1 MRPFL
6 SNFQTL
12 WFVQVVSFAENF
24 FFPRNLSI
32 KSGEQTKISLGGLF
46 FIWCKFIVD
55 IMQQQ
60 KKCKKIF
67 SLWYSMN
74 LDEQIFFLLW
84 RFSTKL
90 ASFWGQRSVTCLQ
103 RKECNWPKNLDCR
116 SLTAKMDQPH
126 LILRTRGSSC
136 SKCDY
141 STTRSPKTRLGQGLE
156 RAGKTF
162 RIKVF
167 AKAYR
172 LWNWKWWTQKEA
184 LQLQHC
190 QETFS

>member
-1 MRPFL
+1 MANKQKSR
-6 SNFQTL
+6 SAAGYSATCS
-12 WFVQVVSFAENF
+12 SFAM
-24 FFPRNLSI
+24 
-32 KSGEQTKISLGGLF
+32 QV
-46 FIWCKFIVD
+46 IVD

-60 KKCKKIF
+60 KNAKKYF
-67 SLWYSMN
+67 LLWYSMN
-74 LDEQIFFLLW
+74 LDEIQIFFLLW
-84 RFSTKL
+84 LSFSTKL

-141 STTRSPKTRLGQGLE
+141 STTPKTRLGQGLEE

-172 LWNWKWWTQKEA
+172 LWNWKWWTQKEKA

>member
-12 WFVQVVSFAENF
+12 WFVQVVSFAESFLFSTEFVNKKW
-24 FFPRNLSI
+24 RTNKNLARR
-32 KSGEQTKISLGGLF
+32 LVLHL
-46 FIWCKFIVD
+46 
-55 IMQQQ
+55 MQVYCRYYATT

-184 LQLQHC
+184 LQHC